1 MNDNNKDLSTEIIM
15 SEQPIKD
22 LTYLFN
28 EAQIKQS
35 MLRAEKVS
43 RLYDKVVDKIEH
55 RIDTKSDNFTNA
67 ELLNAINV
75 LQKSTD
81 STLTYINSI
90 NEKPQVQLVSNNV
103 NVNID
108 NNQLPKESRDRI
120 MSAASAL
127 LEMLNQNDD
136 NTSNDEYLDL
146 TIDNEDNTNHEI

>member
-1 MNDNNKDLSTEIIM
+1 MNDNTKDLSTEIIM

-136 NTSNDEYLDL
+136 NMSNDEYLDL

>member
-136 NTSNDEYLDL
+136 NMSNDEYLDL